1 MPSLFNLI
9 HLLLSFASRLNIFSS
24 KPSFRY
30 FIFYFIGIL
39 LKPRFSHILSISKII
54 LYPYQRL
61 QYLISDSSWY
71 HQSLSSSR
79 ISLIKDIIKSKTST
93 KVILIIDDT
102 SWRRWNKFSSK
113 QYCSNIGKVERCQV
127 VVRADI
133 VVFVDGVPIRFP
145 ISVKPYFTKD
155 KASELG
161 DEVGEFKSKIE
172 LAKECVQEAMKFFD
186 IDYVVFDSWYTTKDF
201 IRFIEE
207 KGLKWV
213 GQFKSNRIVKI
224 EGRRTPLSGSVTVWG
239 LNKNQKS
246 SPSRSLSCFQAQI
259 EGIGEVKI
267 VLVDEGGGRISY
279 IVSRES
285 VGEDEMV
292 KLKRLRW
299 QTEKLNEELKNML
312 GMDEYRVRKKEGIMR
327 HCEIVMCAYTFLQYI
342 RIEMG
347 LISRTPYQILE
358 MIWERIRLVKIP
370 DIILPLLETTKSLK
384 F

>member
-1 MPSLFNLI
+1 
-9 HLLLSFASRLNIFSS
+9 
-24 KPSFRY
+24 
-30 FIFYFIGIL
+30 
-39 LKPRFSHILSISKII
+39 
-54 LYPYQRL
+54 
-61 QYLISDSSWY
+61 
-71 HQSLSSSR
+71 
-79 ISLIKDIIKSKTST
+79 
-93 KVILIIDDT
+93 
-102 SWRRWNKFSSK
+102 
-113 QYCSNIGKVERCQV
+113 VERCQV

-133 VVFVDGVPIRFP
+133 VVFVDGVPVRFP

-155 KASELG
+155 KADELG

-172 LAKECVQEAMKFFD
+172 LAKECVEEAMKFFD

-224 EGRRTPLSGSVTVWG
+224 EGRRMPLSGSVTVWG
-239 LNKNQKS
+239 FGQKS
-246 SPSRSLSCFQAQI
+246 SSSLSCFQAQ
-259 EGIGEVKI
+259 IGEVKI

-279 IVSRES
+279 IVSRGS
-285 VGEDEMV
+285 VDEEEMV

-312 GMDEYRVRKKEGIMR
+312 GMDEYRVRKNEGIMR
-327 HCEIVMCAYTFLQYI
+327 HCEIVMCVYTFLQYI

>member
-9 HLLLSFASRLNIFSS
+9 HLLLSFATKLNIFSS
-24 KPSFRY
+24 NPSFRS

-61 QYLISDSSWY
+61 QYLISDSSWL

-79 ISLIKDIIKSKTST
+79 ISLIKDIIKSKTSP

-102 SWRRWNKFSSK
+102 SWRRWKKFSSK

-127 VVRADI
+127 VVRADV

-145 ISVKPYFTKD
+145 ISVKPYFAKD
-155 KASELG
+155 KANELR
-161 DEVGEFKSKIE
+161 DDIGEFKSKIE
-172 LAKECVQEAMKFFD
+172 LAQECIEEAMKFFD

-224 EGRRTPLSGSVTVWG
+224 EGRRTPLSGSETVWG
-239 LNKNQKS
+239 LNQNQKS
-246 SPSRSLSCFQAQI
+246 SSSLCCFQAQI

-267 VLVDEGGGRISY
+267 VLVDEGGGRVSY
-279 IVSRES
+279 IVSREHID
-285 VGEDEMV
+285 EEEMV
-292 KLKRLRW
+292 KLKKLRW
-299 QTEKLNEELKNML
+299 QTEKLNDELKNML

-327 HCEIVMCAYTFLQYI
+327 HCEIVMCVYTFLQYI
-342 RIEMG
+342 RIELG
-347 LISRTPYQILE
+347 LIGRTPYQILE
-358 MIWERIRLVKIP
+358 MIWESMRLVKIP